1 MTRTPEERHEADH
14 EDLGPQDDAVIA
26 VAFRRSLLV
35 IAALAAVI
43 VAAVL
48 LLRDGGPP
56 PEKVFDR
63 DPIVAPEK
71 LTAGETVLPTIA
83 YRDVTAEAGIDFT
96 HENGARGEKLLPE
109 TMGGGVAFLD
119 VDGDGAMDLLLVNAM
134 PWPHEIAAAE
144 ARGEPI
150 LSPTHRLYRNDGT
163 GRFQDITAGSGLD
176 VADYGFGP
184 AVGDFDGDG
193 AIDVFIACLGPDRLF
208 RGDGTGRFTDVT
220 DVTGVAGPEDGWST
234 SAGFLDY
241 DRDGDL
247 DLFVCRYVQ
256 WSREI
261 DEAVNFTL
269 NGVDRAYG
277 PPKNF
282 RGTHNVL
289 YRNEGDGT
297 FTDVSA
303 EAGIEVTNPAT
314 GEPMGKALA
323 VCFVDVDEDG
333 WMDILV
339 ANDTVANFAFRNRGD
354 GTFEEVGAVSGVA
367 FDGMGQATGA
377 MGMDVGDLAG
387 DGRLCVG
394 IGNFANEASSLYVQQ
409 PADRWQFADMASLQG
424 IGSPSRLRLSF
435 GVLFLDADLDGR
447 LDMLQAN
454 GHLEEEITEIQA
466 SQRYRQAAQLFWN
479 AGPEA
484 SRRFIALPD
493 DRLGDFARPLVG
505 RAMASADIDGD
516 GDEDLVLTQPGEPV
530 VLLRNEQATGH
541 RWLRVR
547 LETPPSSGG
556 GGIAPGAIGA
566 VVELV
571 SDAGVQ
577 RRITGPTRS
586 YLAQVEP
593 VASFGLGA
601 DERPSLVRV
610 RWPDGSRT
618 EHPIPEVDLVL
629 VVRPSED
636 GRAD

>member
-1 MTRTPEERHEADH
+1 MTRQPERHEEA
-14 EDLGPQDDAVIA
+14 ETEEVGPQDDAVIA

-35 IAALAAVI
+35 IVA
-43 VAAVL
+43 VAAVVVAVV
-48 LLRDGGPP
+48 LLRRGGGPG
-56 PEKVFDR
+56 PERVIDR
-63 DPIVAPEK
+63 DPIAAPEK
-71 LTAGETVLPTIA
+71 LTAGETALPSIV

-109 TMGGGVAFLD
+109 TMGGGAAFLD
-119 VDGDGAMDLLLVNAM
+119 VDGDGAMDLLLVNAK
-134 PWPHEIAAAE
+134 PWPHEVAATE

-150 LSPTHRLYRNDGT
+150 VPPTHRLYRNDGT
-163 GRFQDITAGSGLD
+163 GRFTDITAGSGFD

-184 AVGDFDGDG
+184 AVGDVDGDG
-193 AIDVFIACLGPDRLF
+193 HVDVFIACLGPDRLL

-220 DVTGVAGPEDGWST
+220 AVAGVAGPEDGWST

-289 YRNEGDGT
+289 FRNEGDGT
-297 FTDVSA
+297 FVDVSA
-303 EAGIEVTNPAT
+303 ESGIEVINPAT

-323 VCFVDVDEDG
+323 VCFADVDEDG
-333 WMDILV
+333 WIDILV

-354 GTFEEVGAVSGVA
+354 GTFEEIGAVSGLA

-377 MGMDVGDLAG
+377 MGMDIGDLAG
-387 DGRLCVG
+387 DGRLCIG

-409 PADRWQFADMASLQG
+409 PADPWQFADMSSLQG

-454 GHLEEEITEIQA
+454 GHLEEEITEIQS

-479 AGPEA
+479 AGSEA
-484 SRRFIALPD
+484 SRRFVSLPEED
-493 DRLGDFARPLVG
+493 LGDFARPLVG

-516 GDEDLVLTQPGEPV
+516 GDEDLLLTQPGEPV

-547 LETPPSSGG
+547 LETPPPAGG
-556 GGIAPGAIGA
+556 RGIAPGAVGA

-571 SDAGVQ
+571 TDAGVQ

-593 VASFGLGA
+593 VAAFGLGA

-610 RWPDGSRT
+610 LWPDGSRT
-618 EHPIPEVDLVL
+618 EHPIPEVDRVL
-629 VVRPSED
+629 VVRPMED

>member
-1 MTRTPEERHEADH
+1 MTRTPDDRHDAEYEE
-14 EDLGPQDDAVIA
+14 LGPQDDAVIA
-26 VAFRRSLLV
+26 VAFRRSLVV
-35 IAALAAVI
+35 IAGLAAV
-43 VAAVL
+43 VVGAVL
-48 LLRDGGPP
+48 LLRGGGPV
-56 PEKVFDR
+56 EEQVIDR
-63 DPIVAPEK
+63 DPIAAPEK
-71 LTAGETVLPTIA
+71 LTADTLELPSIPF
-83 YRDVTAEAGIDFT
+83 RDITAEAGIDFT

-109 TMGGGVAFLD
+109 TMGGGAAFLD
-119 VDGDGAMDLLLVNAM
+119 VDGDGDMDLLLVNAM
-134 PWPHEIAAAE
+134 RWPHELEAAA
-144 ARGEPI
+144 AAGDTVV
-150 LSPTHRLYRNDGT
+150 PTPHRLYRNDGT
-163 GRFQDITAGSGLD
+163 GLFEDITVGSGLD
-176 VADYGFGP
+176 APACGFGP

-193 AIDVFIACLGPDRLF
+193 HVDVFIACLGPDRLY

-220 DVTGVAGPEDGWST
+220 GSAGVAGPEDGWST

-289 YRNEGDGT
+289 FRNEGDGT
-297 FTDVSA
+297 FADVSA

-323 VCFVDVDEDG
+323 VCFADVDEDG
-333 WMDILV
+333 WIDILV

-354 GTFEEVGAVSGVA
+354 GTFEELGAISGLA

-387 DGRLCVG
+387 DGRLCIG

-409 PADRWQFADMASLQG
+409 PADRWQFADMSSLQG

-479 AGPEA
+479 AGPDA
-484 SRRFIALPD
+484 ARRFVALPD
-493 DRLGDFARPLVG
+493 DRLGDYARPLVG

-516 GDEDLVLTQPGEPV
+516 GDEDILLTQPGEPAI
-530 VLLRNEQATGH
+530 LLRNEQATGH
-541 RWLRVR
+541 RWLGVR
-547 LETPPSSGG
+547 IETAPSAAAR
-556 GGIAPGAIGA
+556 GIAPGAFGA

-577 RRITGPTRS
+577 RRIVGPTRS

-593 VASFGLGA
+593 VPAFGLGA
-601 DERPSLVRV
+601 AERPSLVRV
-610 RWPDGSRT
+610 LWPDGSRT
-618 EHPIPEVDLVL
+618 EHPIPEVDRVL